1 MAATLPI
8 APQETRQQTPP
19 RMTQPF
25 WVLLLP
31 PLQNTFVLA
40 ISSSNYALV
49 KRLVPFPALRC
60 PIIFKGDNNF
70 GGAIHQ
76 SACIVKPHLS
86 ILLPWPSRESQ
97 QKMAGIHDDH
107 ITPTMVLI
115 FRSTKKKSK
124 QHLLTFIWF
133 PFLNCPNLC
142 RLGCN
147 SVVNPYFWNTSSETT
162 SLQIPESI
170 TNWHTFPPHQWND
183 CTTRNLRHLL
193 EGLSIPAQ
201 GLI

>member
-25 WVLLLP
+25 WVSLLP

-76 SACIVKPHLS
+76 AACIVKPHLS

-107 ITPTMVLI
+107 ITSTMVFI
-115 FRSTKKKSK
+115 FRSTKKNLNNIC
-124 QHLLTFIWF
+124 LLLSGF
-133 PFLNCPNLC
+133 PF
-142 RLGCN
+142 
-147 SVVNPYFWNTSSETT
+147 
-162 SLQIPESI
+162 
-170 TNWHTFPPHQWND
+170 
-183 CTTRNLRHLL
+183 
-193 EGLSIPAQ
+193 
-201 GLI
+201 